1 MFVSTAPPVVS
12 VKRLM
17 SSSAVPALAVK
28 RGTQQRIV
36 VMRIEWR
43 KKTNHHKSPQMM
55 KKRNQSV
62 LKREKKDEGYKF
74 VGFKQPK
81 HKDISDSF
89 VLK

>member
-1 MFVSTAPPVVS
+1 
-12 VKRLM
+12 
-17 SSSAVPALAVK
+17 
-28 RGTQQRIV
+28 
-36 VMRIEWR
+36 
-43 KKTNHHKSPQMM
+43 MM

-81 HKDISDSF
+81 HKDINDSF